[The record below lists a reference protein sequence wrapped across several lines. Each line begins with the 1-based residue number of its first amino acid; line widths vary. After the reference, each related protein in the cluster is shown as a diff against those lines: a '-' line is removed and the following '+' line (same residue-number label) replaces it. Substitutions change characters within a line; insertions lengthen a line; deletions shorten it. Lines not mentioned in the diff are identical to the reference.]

1 MKPKPTGWKWETV
14 PPPDWKGEFI
24 VKADNIFIVFVSI
37 ILIFL
42 FSLMPIIISSCSKS
56 DNIITL
62 ATTTSVYDSGVLDYI
77 VPMFEKNTGYSVRV
91 IAQGSGQALKTGEK
105 GDADVLL
112 VHSKQD
118 EEIFMQQGYGEKRV
132 EIMNNYFIIA
142 GPEND
147 PAGVKHAKNALDALN
162 RIKMNKSM
170 FVSRGDESGTHKK
183 EIILWDMLKIEPFRE
198 KWHISA
204 GKGMGD
210 VLLMADEMNAYVLS
224 DKATFL
230 AMKNKLKLKILVY
243 DNREYMKNPYS
254 IITVS
259 SKKHKNVNKT
269 GADKFLEFMI
279 SEKVKK
285 LINDFGKEKY
295 GESLFV
301 CE

>member
-1 MKPKPTGWKWETV
+1 MKT
-14 PPPDWKGEFI
+14 
-24 VKADNIFIVFVSI
+24 DNIFIVFVSI

-56 DNIITL
+56 GKIITL

>member
-1 MKPKPTGWKWETV
+1 MKT
-14 PPPDWKGEFI
+14 
-24 VKADNIFIVFVSI
+24 DNIFIVFVSI

-56 DNIITL
+56 DKIITL